1 LAASLP
7 SRAQTFER
15 RHNAGEVGDP
25 IRPVQQVE
33 IEIISAETGEAR
45 LASARDARRDR
56 MTTTEPALK
65 PTATCGIA
73 VMAKA
78 SAPSRTKTRLVSP
91 LTFDEAAA
99 LVAYDP
105 KVVTIWE
112 GMRRYFHE
120 EAHLPL
126 EVVLFQSYEAQVYA
140 LLAGSDVERCGCLLL
155 QRFGKVAG
163 ALAQLRQQPSI
174 FNTSGDPLCPAH
186 RRNQSKRSRCSA
198 QPTSPDRTLYWSSG
212 IRVT

>member
-1 LAASLP
+1 
-7 SRAQTFER
+7 
-15 RHNAGEVGDP
+15 
-25 IRPVQQVE
+25 
-33 IEIISAETGEAR
+33 
-45 LASARDARRDR
+45 
-56 MTTTEPALK
+56 MT
-65 PTATCGIA
+65 
-73 VMAKA
+73 
-78 SAPSRTKTRLVSP
+78 RTIWIG
-91 LTFDEAAA
+91 A
-99 LVAYDP
+99 VAYDP

-120 EAHLPL
+120 EAHLPV

-198 QPTSPDRTLYWSSG
+198 QPTSPARTLYWSSG
-212 IRVT
+212 IRATRARRTHISPIGCALSFLAPGGEFGREFRAGGDCAGARGRIRAPRCAHATL